1 MGRAPH
7 HNERSTSRP
16 MVGQS
21 LRIPRDFGNGCTL
34 PRPWFLAVLLLVAL
48 LGSSAHAQEARCLEL
63 GQNCDCSEPMDTTAT
78 SIREGHDFADSPSGS
93 ECDKFQVYFETNK
106 SNVTTTAETGMPAG
120 NTVDRVLEIP
130 SDGESIVWLKGRMSV
145 DGSIKRSCIRY
156 YKMVSTDYSGVGPNN
171 VGCPSERNKIIQFQ
185 FGGTQVQL
193 QERSDGSICT
203 GPGTGNDYAP
213 ITLTNPAAGFG
224 NFDLLPRADWEDCW
238 NTNGWCRIEMCASG
252 DLNRG
257 ENIKFQAKVTS
268 LRDGVDHY
276 SEQNR
281 FWNPGSGMQTFTAG
295 DLFHGQGQGGI
306 GTEWIS
312 HFMQASWTTNQNQ
325 WIGAASEIE
334 GDYEP
339 PVGNPPQPPIL
350 LPE

>member
-1 MGRAPH
+1 MRRAPH
-7 HNERSTSRP
+7 PTRSSGLQP

-21 LRIPRDFGNGCTL
+21 LGVLRNFGNGCTG
-34 PRPWFLAVLLLVAL
+34 PFSWCLAVLLLVAIV
-48 LGSSAHAQEARCLEL
+48 GSTARAQEARCLEL

-78 SIREGHDFADSPSGS
+78 SIRKGHDFADSPSGS
-93 ECDKFQVYFETNK
+93 ECDKFQEFFGTNK
-106 SNVTTTAETGMPAG
+106 SNITTTAETVMPAG

-130 SDGESIVWLKGRMSV
+130 SGGGSIVWLKGRMSV
-145 DGSIKRSCIRY
+145 DDSIKRSCIRY

-171 VGCPSERNKIIQFQ
+171 IGCPSERNKIIQFQ
-185 FGGTQVQL
+185 FGNTQVQL
-193 QERSDGSICT
+193 QERADGSVCT
-203 GPGTGNDYAP
+203 GPGTGNDYQS
-213 ITLTNPAAGFG
+213 ITLTNPAGLG
-224 NFDLLPRADWEDCW
+224 NFDLVPRADWEDCW

-257 ENIKFQAKVTS
+257 KNIKFEAKITS

-276 SEQNR
+276 SEQGR
-281 FWNPGSGMQTFTAG
+281 FWNPGSGMQAYTAG

-312 HFMQASWTTNQNQ
+312 HFMQASWTTNQGE
-325 WIGAASEIE
+325 WIGAAYEIE
-334 GDYEP
+334 GDGP
-339 PVGNPPQPPIL
+339 PAGNPPLPPIL